1 MEDMYM
7 KAVAVSELKA
17 SLSRFLAAVKGGEEV
32 IVTDRG
38 KPIAKLVPV
47 TRDETTWPPHL
58 LTLERAGMATIGTG
72 GLSHRFWDLP
82 RPKDPKNRAL
92 EALVKERTESR

>member
-1 MEDMYM
+1 M

-38 KPIAKLVPV
+38 KPVAKLIPV
-47 TRDETTWPPHL
+47 TRNETAWPTHL
-58 LTLERAGMATIGTG
+58 LALERAGLAKIGTG
-72 GLSHRFWDLP
+72 GLPHGFWDLE
-82 RPKDPKNRAL
+82 RPKDPTNRVL
-92 EALVKERTESR
+92 ESLLTERAESR

>member
-1 MEDMYM
+1 M

-17 SLSRFLAAVKGGEEV
+17 SLSRFLAAVKEGEEI

-38 KPIAKLVPV
+38 KPVAKLVPV
-47 TRDETTWPPHL
+47 TRDETDRPPHL
-58 LTLERAGMATIGTG
+58 LALERAGMVKIGTG
-72 GLSHRFWDLP
+72 GLPHGFWDLP

-92 EALVKERTESR
+92 EALLQERVESR